1 MADVLIRGVP
11 DEVVHMIDAKAER
24 EGISRSEYL
33 RRLLARE
40 APISTEPIEVG
51 AFRRL
56 AALAGDLANPAVMGD
71 AWS

>member
-11 DEVVHMIDAKAER
+11 DEVIHMIDAKAKR

-40 APISTEPIEVG
+40 APVTTGPIEIA
-51 AFRRL
+51 AFGRL
-56 AALAGDLANPAVMGD
+56 AVLAGDLGDPTVMDD